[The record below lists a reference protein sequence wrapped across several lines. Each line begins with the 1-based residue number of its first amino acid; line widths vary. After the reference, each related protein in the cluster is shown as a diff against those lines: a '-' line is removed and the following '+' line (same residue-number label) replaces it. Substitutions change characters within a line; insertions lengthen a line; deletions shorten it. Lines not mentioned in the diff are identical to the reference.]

1 MLHSKIAI
9 SILTGGQSFRGS
21 VNNVI
26 VISLPKP
33 DLNSIGMQR
42 ILATSLDT
50 VYLVLLTGPITDT
63 GNNSVVVVVITTTDT
78 IEAESDIIQPT
89 LNSLVLDLNAC
100 SLLLNFSEA
109 VDPSRTTDIVIHNTP
124 QAETSSV
131 VINTGDAN
139 VVAEPLYIML

>member
-1 MLHSKIAI
+1 
-9 SILTGGQSFRGS
+9 
-21 VNNVI
+21 
-26 VISLPKP
+26 
-33 DLNSIGMQR
+33 MQR
-42 ILATSLDT
+42 ILATSLDS

-89 LNSLVLDLNAC
+89 LNSLVLDLNAG

-109 VDPSRTTDIVIHNTP
+109 VDPSRTTDIVIHNAP
-124 QAETSSV
+124 QAENTSV

>member
-42 ILATSLDT
+42 ILATSLDI

-63 GNNSVVVVVITTTDT
+63 GNNSVVVVITTTDT

-89 LNSLVLDLNAC
+89 LNSLVLDLNAG

-109 VDPSRTTDIVIHNTP
+109 VDPSRTTDIVIHNAP